1 MEETMKVKELMT
13 THVESIKPDMYLR
26 AAARKMKELGVGAL
40 PVIDGDNV
48 VGIITDRDLACFA
61 IAMGHDLNS
70 APVNKVMTKEVI
82 TCNTDQDIDEAAKI
96 MIDNH
101 IRRLLVLDG
110 NNALAGFF
118 SVDDLVRGSREL
130 AGAVLEA
137 ATPVH

>member
-1 MEETMKVKELMT
+1 MKVKELMT
-13 THVESIKPDMYLR
+13 AHVESVTPGLHLR
-26 AAARKMKELGVGAL
+26 GAARKMKELGVGAL
-40 PVIDGDNV
+40 PVVDGDSV
-48 VGIITDRDLACFA
+48 VGIITDRDLACYA
-61 IAMGHDLNS
+61 IAMGEDLNS
-70 APVNKVMTKEVI
+70 AMVNKVMTKQVI
-82 TCNTDQDIDEAAKI
+82 TCDADQEIDEAAKI

-110 NNALAGFF
+110 NKGLAGFF

>member
-1 MEETMKVKELMT
+1 MKVQELMT
-13 THVESIKPDMYLR
+13 THVESISPSLHLR
-26 AAARKMKELGVGAL
+26 GAARKMKELGVGAL
-40 PVIDGDNV
+40 PIVDGDNV

-70 APVNKVMTKEVI
+70 TRVEKVMTREVV
-82 TCNTDQDIDEAAKI
+82 TCNADQDIDEAAKI
-96 MIDNH
+96 MIDHH

-110 NNALAGFF
+110 NRLAGFL

>member
-1 MEETMKVKELMT
+1 MKVKELMT
-13 THVESIKPDMYLR
+13 THVDSISPDLHLR

-40 PVIDGDNV
+40 PVVEGDNV
-48 VGIITDRDLACFA
+48 LGIITDRDLACFA

-70 APVNKVMTKEVI
+70 TNVNKIMTQGVI
-82 TCNTDQDIDEAAKI
+82 TCSADQEIEEAAKI
-96 MIDNH
+96 MMDNH

-110 NNALAGFF
+110 DNGLAGFF
-118 SVDDLVRGSREL
+118 SVDDLVRGSHEL

>member
-1 MEETMKVKELMT
+1 MKVKELMT
-13 THVESIKPDMYLR
+13 PHVESVKPDQNLR
-26 AAARKMKELGVGAL
+26 AVARKMKEMGVGAL
-40 PVIDGDNV
+40 AVVDGENV
-48 VGIITDRDLACFA
+48 TGIITDRDLACFA

-70 APVNKVMTKEVI
+70 APVSKVMSRDLV
-82 TCNTDQDIDEAAKI
+82 TCNVDQGIDEAARI

-110 NNALAGFF
+110 NKGLAGFF

>member
-1 MEETMKVKELMT
+1 MKVQELMT
-13 THVESIKPDMYLR
+13 THVESIPPHLHLR
-26 AAARKMKELGVGAL
+26 GAARKMKELGVGAL
-40 PVIDGDNV
+40 PIVDGDNV
-48 VGIITDRDLACFA
+48 AGIITDRDLACFA

-70 APVNKVMTKEVI
+70 TPVEKVMTKEVI
-82 TCNTDQDIDEAAKI
+82 SCNADQDIEEAAKL

-101 IRRLLVLDG
+101 IRRLLVMDG
-110 NNALAGFF
+110 NNLAGFL

>member
-1 MEETMKVKELMT
+1 MKVRELMT
-13 THVESIKPDMYLR
+13 AHVESIKPDLYLR

-40 PVIDGDNV
+40 PIIEEDSVA
-48 VGIITDRDLACFA
+48 GIITDRDLACFA
-61 IAMGHDLNS
+61 IAMGYDLNS
-70 APVNKVMTKEVI
+70 APVSKIMTKEVI
-82 TCNTDQDIDEAAKI
+82 TCNADQEIDEAAKI
-96 MIDNH
+96 MIDHH

-110 NNALAGFF
+110 NNGITGFF